1 LPENSKGGVKFMSLP
16 LYTFVTGISGVFI
29 GMILLLIFVTLSSKL
44 AIYIDSKAEA
54 KEK

>member
-1 LPENSKGGVKFMSLP
+1 MSLP